1 MAKKQKEFKSPLP
14 PFAKGGNKSCP
25 LWKGGNGGFSRYV
38 LGSPMKCSNLNIAS
52 RNSLEYIIRNM
63 VIRVD
68 AKEKVTGKA
77 IYADDLVFDRML
89 YAVPLHAAHPS
100 AAIISIDT
108 LPARKY
114 PGVVDVITAK
124 DIPGSKQVGTVIKDH
139 YVIATD
145 RVRYSGDVVAMVA
158 ANSSEIARE
167 AAKLIRVEYQPL
179 KPILSPEEALAD
191 GAPVIH
197 ERYKNNIPSSY
208 KVRHGDI
215 KKGFAKSD
223 KIIEREFRTTFV
235 EHAYMEPESCTALK
249 NPDGSITVYGGM
261 QHPFTTRKFVAW
273 ATRLPLNRVQ
283 IIQTTLGGG
292 FGGKDD
298 TISVICA
305 RAAILTLR
313 TERPVKIT
321 YTREESIRESYKR
334 HPFHLKYKVG
344 VDKKGK
350 LQAEEISITADSGAY
365 CATSPFVIWR
375 PTVQCTG
382 PYIVPNVKCDTHAVY
397 TNNTFTGAM
406 RGFGSPQ
413 VNFAIE
419 SMTDIVAHEIGM
431 DPVEFRRKNFFTQGC
446 VTHTGQKFNNHR
458 VSINEVVDK
467 VLKRIEWKK
476 KYALCSRGRQD
487 KDGNYY
493 GIGLAC
499 SYRGVSLGAEGNDFC
514 SAIVNIQ
521 PDASIILE
529 VGVSENGQGLKTAMV
544 HILATEFGVG
554 HDRIRFLDTDTSS
567 ITDSCPTVASRG
579 TLVGG
584 NAILNAV
591 RQIKDQ
597 MKPVLKELIGAPH
610 PSPPPRGGRVRER
623 VKSADIYIYKGN
635 RITNSLTGKS
645 IKFEEAVAACH
656 NRKMYLYALGVFK
669 GPPVHWI
676 EETGQGDAY
685 FTYVYGC
692 QAAELT
698 VDGKTGKVA
707 VKKVVAAHEVG
718 KAINPQM
725 AVGQI
730 IGGVAMGLGFSLKEA
745 IVHKDGVIQNVNFDK
760 YKIPT
765 APEMP
770 EVDAI
775 LVENPDPAGPWGA
788 KALGEPT
795 NELMG
800 AAVANAIFNA
810 TGVRFLET
818 PITAEKIRNAL
829 MTSPPL

>member
-1 MAKKQKEFKSPLP
+1 
-14 PFAKGGNKSCP
+14 
-25 LWKGGNGGFSRYV
+25 
-38 LGSPMKCSNLNIAS
+38 
-52 RNSLEYIIRNM
+52 M

-77 IYADDLVFDRML
+77 LYADDLVFDRML
-89 YAVPLHAAHPS
+89 YAAPLHAAYPS
-100 AAIISIDT
+100 ALIISINT
-108 LPARKY
+108 QPAMSLK
-114 PGVVDVITAK
+114 GVVDIITAQ
-124 DIPGSKQVGTVIKDH
+124 DIPGLKQVGTVIKDH
-139 YVIATD
+139 YVLATD
-145 RVRYSGDVVAMVA
+145 RVRYSGDVVAMVVA
-158 ANSSEIARE
+158 ESAEIARE

-179 KPILSPEEALAD
+179 KPIFSPEEALSD
-191 GAPVIH
+191 DAPAIH
-197 ERYKNNIPSSY
+197 DRYKNNIPSSY

-235 EHAYMEPESCTALK
+235 EHAYMEPESCIAIK

-261 QHPFTTRKFVAW
+261 QHPFTTRRFVAW
-273 ATRLPLNRVQ
+273 ACDLPLNRVQ

-298 TISVICA
+298 TISMICA
-305 RAAILTLR
+305 RAAILALR

-382 PYIVPNVKCDTHAVY
+382 PYIVPNVKCDTRAVY

-431 DPVEFRRKNFFTQGC
+431 DPIEFRRRNFFTQGC
-446 VTHTGQKFNNHR
+446 VTHTGQKFNNHK
-458 VSINEVVDK
+458 VSISEVVDK
-467 VLKRIEWKK
+467 VLKRIDWKK
-476 KYALCSRGRQD
+476 KYALSSRGKPD
-487 KDGNYY
+487 ENGNYY

-514 SAIVNIQ
+514 AAIVNIQ
-521 PDASIILE
+521 PDGSIILE
-529 VGVSENGQGLKTAMV
+529 VGVAENGQGLKTAMV

-554 HDRIRFLDTDTSS
+554 HNRIRFLDTDTSS

-584 NAILNAV
+584 NAILDAV
-591 RQIKDQ
+591 KKIKEQ
-597 MKPVLKELIGAPH
+597 MRPVLEELIGAPH
-610 PSPPPRGGRVRER
+610 PSPPPPAFAEATAGKRGGRVREG
-623 VKSADIYIYKGN
+623 VKYIYKNG
-635 RITNSLTGKS
+635 RITNPKTRRS
-645 IKFEEAVAACH
+645 ISFEDAVAACH
-656 NRKMYLYALGVFK
+656 NKKMYLYALGVFQ
-669 GPPVHWI
+669 GPPVHWK
-676 EETGQGDAY
+676 EDTGQGNAY

-707 VKKVVAAHEVG
+707 MKKVVAAHEVG

-725 AVGQI
+725 AIGQI
-730 IGGVAMGLGFSLKEA
+730 IGGVAMGLGFALKEA
-745 IVHKDGVIQNVNFDK
+745 IIHKDGVIQNTNFDK
-760 YKIPT
+760 YKILT

-770 EVDAI
+770 EVEAI

-788 KALGEPT
+788 KALGEPV

-800 AAVANAIFNA
+800 AAIANAIFNA
-810 TGVRFLET
+810 TGVRFLEV
-818 PITAEKIRNAL
+818 PITAEKIWNAL
-829 MTSPPL
+829 TYLPQRTQS